1 MRFLIVRTDV
11 REPGVDGPGQPR
23 DERRCPETRRQ
34 VASATDRES
43 ALRLARALAACGA
56 VRAGRQRIK
65 VIRLG
70 F

>member
-1 MRFLIVRTDV
+1 MRYLIVRTDV
-11 REPGVDGPGQPR
+11 RDTDAGGSGVLR

-34 VASATDRES
+34 VASAES
-43 ALRLARALAACGA
+43 RDAAMLLARALSACGA
-56 VRAGRQRIK
+56 VRAGRQRVK